1 MPAPAAAPV
10 QSAPIS
16 FPPVP
21 APKQLTEDELH
32 IERLKQ
38 FFAANRP
45 ENVSRVPELYAKM
58 GKQIW
63 AAMELKYP
71 GKTAAYTEVW
81 HLLDASAVHCRCF
94 SLFSRSGHVVLLSW
108 SRSFVCASR
117 DFVSHC
123 S

>member
-1 MPAPAAAPV
+1 VPAPVVAPV

-32 IERLKQ
+32 VERLKQ

-45 ENVSRVPELYAKM
+45 ENVPRVPELYAKM

-81 HLLDASAVHCRCF
+81 HRLDTSAVCTVIAF
-94 SLFSRSGHVVLLSW
+94 PYFLFQ
-108 SRSFVCASR
+108 A
-117 DFVSHC
+117 
-123 S
+123 